1 MTWKKDLENI
11 NSSSAGVQA
20 LYANISKEDYKILR
34 NHKIQLNAGFKSE
47 FPKLFLH
54 QKVTQESLKN
64 RVSHQANDPNELET
78 ILDKISK
85 LL

>member
-1 MTWKKDLENI
+1 ML
-11 NSSSAGVQA
+11 V
-20 LYANISKEDYKILR
+20 L
-34 NHKIQLNAGFKSE
+34 KSE

-78 ILDKISK
+78 ILIKYQNYYE
-85 LL
+85 